1 VRRVL
6 ASPVAKVF
14 QNGLFDMHRLW
25 RTYGIPVN
33 NAEHDTML
41 LSHALQ
47 PESPKGLAFLG
58 SVYTDESSWKLNIR
72 LKHKGT
78 IKKEE

>member
-1 VRRVL
+1 MPVR
-6 ASPVAKVF
+6 
-14 QNGLFDMHRLW
+14 
-25 RTYGIPVN
+25 

-41 LSHALQ
+41 LSHALH

-58 SVYTDESSWKLNIR
+58 SVYTDESAWKLNIR